1 MSYAAIAIGAGST
14 IFSAIKGAKAA
25 KERNRLEAETKAK
38 IAALKPDA
46 GISDF
51 YNQAYSQYS
60 ANPYQS
66 LEYNQQQRATLASQ
80 AKSLSSAREA
90 GARGLIGNIGAIQ
103 GMTDRSLQDA
113 ASRAAASG
121 RQNLSMLGQ
130 AAQMK
135 AADEWRIKGLDIS
148 TSAQEAAAR
157 SAEKQQ
163 YDQNIANA
171 VVGMGTAAA
180 SYGSSGTGKNI
191 FGGKGFS
198 LKA

>member
-1 MSYAAIAIGAGST
+1 MTYAAIAVGAGSA
-14 IFSAIKGAKAA
+14 IFSAIKGGQAKR
-25 KERNRLEAETKAK
+25 ERDRLEAETKAK

-46 GISDF
+46 GIADF
-51 YNQAYSQYS
+51 YNQAYNQYS

-80 AKSLSSAREA
+80 AKSIGALRES
-90 GARGLIGNIGAIQ
+90 GTRNLVGNIGAVQ
-103 GMTDRSLQDA
+103 GMTDKSLQDA
-113 ASRAAASG
+113 AARAEAAK

-148 TSAQEAAAR
+148 TTAQEAAAR
-157 SAEKQQ
+157 AAEKQQ
-163 YDQNIANA
+163 YDQNIASA

-180 SYGSSGTGKNI
+180 SYGSTGTGKNI

-198 LKA
+198 MKA